1 MTDDQQQQRVNQAAE
16 EFANVVKESYQ
27 AMASRGESA
36 YDLNAQLTE
45 QFFNS
50 VVNNLQTQAEA
61 NRQTGEQLAEQ
72 AQRGQEASRQLTQ
85 ESVQAYKD
93 FISSMFAF
101 PQAGTQ
107 AAERG
112 TIEAQETSTITEAS
126 PERQEGAEVPLE
138 GYDSL
143 NIEEITEKLDDLS
156 TEELRQLRAYEAE
169 NKSRSTLLR
178 RLDERI
184 EEDDASSS

>member
-1 MTDDQQQQRVNQAAE
+1 MADEQQTQRVNQAAE
-16 EFANVVKESYQ
+16 EFASALKESYQ
-27 AMASRGESA
+27 TMASRGESA

-112 TIEAQETSTITEAS
+112 TIEAQETPTPTEAS
-126 PERQEGAEVPLE
+126 PEIE

-178 RLDERI
+178 PLDERI